1 MVIKKRGQV
10 WIETVTYTL
19 IAFVMI
25 GLVLSF
31 AKPKIDE
38 YQHKSILEQSSQM
51 LKEIDSI
58 IYEVGEGEQGNKRE
72 IELKI
77 KEGQIQIS
85 PATDQ
90 ITFSMDSRYLY
101 SEPGE
106 VIQEGSLVIESRE
119 KGKFNEVNMTLNY
132 GGEFDITQ
140 KGLEEK
146 KILSK
151 SSVPYNI
158 FITNKGGTTINNLDI
173 EVN

>member
-1 MVIKKRGQV
+1 MVKTKRGQV

-72 IELKI
+72 VELTI
-77 KEGQIQIS
+77 KEGQIEIS
-85 PATDQ
+85 PTTNQ
-90 ITFSMDSRYLY
+90 IIFTMDSRYLY

-106 VIQEGSLVIESRE
+106 IIQEGDLVIETRE
-119 KGKFNEVNMTLNY
+119 K
-132 GGEFDITQ
+132 
-140 KGLEEK
+140 
-146 KILSK
+146 
-151 SSVPYNI
+151 
-158 FITNKGGTTINNLDI
+158 
-173 EVN
+173 

>member
-1 MVIKKRGQV
+1 MVKTKRGQV

-72 IELKI
+72 VELTI
-77 KEGQIQIS
+77 KEGQIEIS
-85 PATDQ
+85 PTTNQ
-90 ITFSMDSRYLY
+90 IIFTMDSRYLY

-106 VIQEGSLVIESRE
+106 IIQEGDLLIETRE
-119 KGKFNEVNMTLNY
+119 KGKFNEVNMTLDYMEN
-132 GGEFDITQ
+132 FNITQ
-140 KGLEEK
+140 GGLTKK

-151 SSVPYNI
+151 SSLAYKV
-158 FITNKGGTTINNLDI
+158 FITNKGGTPTNLDI
-173 EVN
+173 EIN